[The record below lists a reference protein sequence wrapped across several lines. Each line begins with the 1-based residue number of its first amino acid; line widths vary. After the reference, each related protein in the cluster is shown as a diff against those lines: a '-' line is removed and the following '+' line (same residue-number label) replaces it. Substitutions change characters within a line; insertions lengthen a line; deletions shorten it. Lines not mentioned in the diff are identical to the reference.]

1 MARDFADELARLAQ
15 EVKQIKRGQRYAHGG
30 SLENSALEVKNTD
43 GSLRAILGVQADG
56 TTGVNIVNG
65 PPPPVPSMPT
75 LAPSIGGITV
85 SWDGTFDGGAVP
97 PLDWQRTEVHA
108 STSAGFTPSPATLQ
122 TTIET
127 LQGGTVVVPTEQ
139 PVYVRLLA
147 RNTSGSASDPTG
159 EAGPLGPSP
168 VVATDILDGI
178 VTSLKLAD
186 DAVTAAK
193 IAAGAV
199 GTSELADAAVHAQ
212 QLADA
217 AVEVGKIADN
227 AVTGDAI
234 ASEAVTAGKLAANSV
249 TAGNIQAGAV
259 TAAKI
264 AAGSVT
270 TDKLTVTG
278 GANVLTDPSFE
289 GAYTASIISGLSFAS
304 QDTTRGNGS
313 PTSLKIDATAGAA
326 TNRAVAVTALP
337 VQPGDQL
344 LIGVDYWV
352 DAAWTGSAVN
362 VHVRWE
368 TAAGGVVSYG
378 IASSGA
384 SPVRE
389 AWTRLSGTYT
399 APATAAVA
407 RLRLESSGGT
417 AGAVWFDNASMR
429 PVLGGTQIQDGAV
442 TTQKVVAGAIQT
454 AQLDAGAVNAD
465 KIASGAVTTA
475 KLDALAVTSD
485 KVAANAITAGKI
497 LAGAV
502 TADKLEAVLQLV
514 TRLVA
519 GNPAG
524 ARVELNS
531 DGLRVYN
538 TGGTQTIGFNAADG
552 SGTFSGAVTGSTV
565 TGGVV
570 QTATS
575 GQRITLNE
583 AGQNKIIVYNSS
595 GTAIGEL
602 SAQGVLVA
610 GTNGAVL
617 ALDPSSTYPSLRMT
631 NQARTNEAVINVS
644 SANAV
649 LGLNSG
655 TFPAGGQ
662 TWKWRTLF
670 GLHNDGTE
678 GWVAERVRN
687 DNNILTEG
695 GRIFLASTFAHFGYE
710 NSADTSQN
718 ASLRVVPGEVR
729 TFGALKN
736 NSRTVPV
743 PGAWASL
750 TEGAWSTTPSSTT
763 YQSIRIQSD
772 GTRAYLDGAAST
784 KTGFTGNQN
793 AFTIPVGMRPL
804 KNHFYGLVRAT
815 SGDPRF
821 LGCLVQSTGTITV
834 YASTAVATTDTFDF
848 SDISWPLD

>member
-65 PPPPVPSMPT
+65 PPPPVPSMPV
-75 LAPSIGGITV
+75 LASSIGGITV
-85 SWDGTFDGGAVP
+85 SWDGTFADGAVP
-97 PLDWQRTEVHA
+97 PMDWQRTEVHA
-108 STSAGFTPSPATLQ
+108 STSSGFTPGPATLQ

-147 RNTSGSASDPTG
+147 RNTSGAASDSTG

-313 PTSLKIDATAGAA
+313 PTSLKIDAAAGAA

-407 RLRLESSGGT
+407 RLRIESSGGT

-454 AQLDAGAVNAD
+454 TQLDAGAVNAD

-519 GNPAG
+519 GNPTG

-552 SGTFSGAVTGSTV
+552 SGTFSGTVTGSTV

-575 GQRITLNE
+575 GQRITMNE
-583 AGQNKIIVYNSS
+583 AGQNKILVYNSS

-602 SAQGVLVA
+602 SAQGLLVQ
-610 GTNGAVL
+610 GTNGSIL
-617 ALDPSSTYPSLRMT
+617 ALDPNNAYPNLRLT
-631 NQARTNEAVINVS
+631 NAARTSEAVINVGS
-644 SANAV
+644 TNAN

-655 TFPAGGQ
+655 KFTGSGFDDM
-662 TWKWRTLF
+662 KWRTYF
-670 GLHNDGTE
+670 GNDF
-678 GWVAERVRN
+678 WVAERIR
-687 DNNILTEG
+687 DSSASTIIG
-695 GRIFLASTFAHFGYE
+695 GRVFLSSTVGSIGYG
-710 NSADTSQN
+710 DTTNPSQN
-718 ASLRVVPGEVR
+718 SLVRASAGEVQI
-729 TFGALKN
+729 TGTLTN
-736 NSRTVPV
+736 NGRPVPV

-750 TEGAWSTTPSSTT
+750 TGVQWSTTPAVTT

-784 KTGFTGNQN
+784 LTAFTGSQN
-793 AFTIPVGMRPL
+793 AFTIPAGMRPL
-804 KNHFYGLVRAT
+804 KNHYFGLVRAT
-815 SGDPRF
+815 SADPRF
-821 LGCLVQSTGTITV
+821 IGCLVQSNGTITV
-834 YASTAVATTDTFDF
+834 FATTSVATSDTWDF